1 MLAAHLGSGGGR
13 RVLQGNE
20 RDDVLELGYAKD
32 GARAYVCV
40 EGGGVDVPVVLGSRS
55 TDLRAGLGGFEG
67 RALAPGDSVG
77 RASGGPPTLDRVRSV
92 HDPLRTGSST
102 ATTSKTWCVLSKH
115 ADFTVT
121 GSGQQL

>member
-1 MLAAHLGSGGGR
+1 MRTLPSQARASSRETTSWFVTHW
-13 RVLQGNE
+13 Q

-77 RASGGPPTLDRVRSV
+77 RVSGGPPTLDRVRSV

-102 ATTSKTWCVLSKH
+102 ATTSKTW
-115 ADFTVT
+115 
-121 GSGQQL
+121 